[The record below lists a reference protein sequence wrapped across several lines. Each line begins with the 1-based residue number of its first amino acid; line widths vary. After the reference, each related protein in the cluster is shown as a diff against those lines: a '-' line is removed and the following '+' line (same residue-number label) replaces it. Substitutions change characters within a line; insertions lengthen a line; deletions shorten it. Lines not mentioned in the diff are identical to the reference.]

1 MIKMNKILLLIISAT
16 FTITAHAQQTW
27 KGQWKSYSGD
37 PKIEHRVFGLMDKMS
52 LHDKLG
58 QLTQFASPGE
68 LTTGSRV
75 DPDMEEHIVR
85 GEVG

>member
-1 MIKMNKILLLIISAT
+1 MNKKYIILIGTVLTTVLTASA
-16 FTITAHAQQTW
+16 QSNW
-27 KGQWKSYSGD
+27 KSQWKSYSGD
-37 PKIEHRVFGLMDKMS
+37 KQIESRVFKLMDKMS

-75 DPDMEEHIVR
+75 DPDS
-85 GEVG
+85 